1 MSGWLLIV
9 LLVVAIVFIVV
20 ATARFKLHPFL
31 VLLVTAY
38 GLGLLAGLPPGE
50 VITAITDG
58 FGGTIGSV
66 GIIIAAG
73 TIIGVV
79 LERSGGAQVMAD
91 TIIGWVGEARSVL
104 AMSVTGSV
112 VSIPVFCDSGFVILA
127 PLARSLASKAERSMA
142 VYAVA
147 LSMGLYTTH
156 VFVPPTPGPIA
167 AAGTL
172 QADVGLVIILGLITT
187 VPVLITTYFF
197 ARYMGERIFIDPD
210 TSTPEGEEAQAEATE
225 RPKNARSK
233 NPPAA
238 WRAFLPILLPVVLIA
253 LSSVAALPAAPFGD
267 GAFTALLSFLGNP
280 NTALLIGVFV
290 AFFVTAQVRGEALTQ
305 DAVMRSLRVA
315 GPIILITGAGGALGS
330 VLRSTPIT
338 DFLEQSLVLTSLG
351 IFLPFLLAAALKT
364 AQGSS
369 TVAIVTA
376 AAIVAPLVP
385 TIGLESATGLA
396 LTTLAIGAGAMTVS
410 HANDSFFWVVSQ
422 FSGMNVSQAYRLQT
436 LGSAVAGVTGMLAV
450 FVLRLIL

>member
-197 ARYMGERIFIDPD
+197 ARYVGR
-210 TSTPEGEEAQAEATE
+210 THLY
-225 RPKNARSK
+225 RPRYLYA
-233 NPPAA
+233 
-238 WRAFLPILLPVVLIA
+238 
-253 LSSVAALPAAPFGD
+253 
-267 GAFTALLSFLGNP
+267 
-280 NTALLIGVFV
+280 
-290 AFFVTAQVRGEALTQ
+290 
-305 DAVMRSLRVA
+305 
-315 GPIILITGAGGALGS
+315 
-330 VLRSTPIT
+330 
-338 DFLEQSLVLTSLG
+338 
-351 IFLPFLLAAALKT
+351 
-364 AQGSS
+364 
-369 TVAIVTA
+369 
-376 AAIVAPLVP
+376 
-385 TIGLESATGLA
+385 
-396 LTTLAIGAGAMTVS
+396 
-410 HANDSFFWVVSQ
+410 
-422 FSGMNVSQAYRLQT
+422 
-436 LGSAVAGVTGMLAV
+436 
-450 FVLRLIL
+450 